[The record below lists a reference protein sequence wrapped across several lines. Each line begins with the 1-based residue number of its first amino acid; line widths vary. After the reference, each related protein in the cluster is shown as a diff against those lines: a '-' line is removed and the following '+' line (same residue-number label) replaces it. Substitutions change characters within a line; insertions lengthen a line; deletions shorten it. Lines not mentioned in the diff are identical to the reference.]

1 MRLSAIGLAFPLALL
16 AASFSAAQ
24 DRDADGADAYVLS
37 IGNSF
42 STNVS
47 IEELQ
52 RLRETVPQPF
62 LWFRRRGT
70 TYVVDDRATVER
82 ARGLFAPL
90 RTLEPEQ
97 EALRKRQEGFE
108 EKQQALEREQ
118 EKLENRIE
126 SIEDARNDDD
136 DRDEGDVEDEA
147 AARERRDLEV
157 GLREV
162 ESRLRELE
170 PEEREID
177 SIERAL
183 DAREDQIERE
193 AEARLWRLID
203 DSISSGLAKTRA
215 GS

>member
-37 IGNSF
+37 IGHSF

-62 LWFRRRGT
+62 LWFRRHRK
-70 TYVVDDRATVER
+70 TYVVDDRATIDR

-108 EKQQALEREQ
+108 EKQQPLEREQ

-126 SIEDARNDDD
+126 TIQDESSAGDA
-136 DRDEGDVEDEA
+136 GDEA

-170 PEEREID
+170 PEERELD

-183 DAREDQIERE
+183 DAREDRIERE

-203 DSISSGLAKTRA
+203 DSISSGLAKTRT

>member
-1 MRLSAIGLAFPLALL
+1 MRFSAIGFAFPLALL
-16 AASFSAAQ
+16 ASSFSLAQ
-24 DRDADGADAYVLS
+24 DRDADGADGYVLS
-37 IGNSF
+37 MGHSF

-47 IEELQ
+47 IEELE
-52 RLRETVPQPF
+52 RLRETVPDPF
-62 LWFRRRGT
+62 LWFRRHGK

-97 EALRKRQEGFE
+97 ETLRKRQEGFE
-108 EKQQALEREQ
+108 QKHRALEREQ

-126 SIEDARNDDD
+126 SIQDAEDDD
-136 DRDEGDVEDEA
+136 DEPGAGDVGDEA

-162 ESRLRELE
+162 ESRLRDLE

-183 DAREDQIERE
+183 DAREDRIERE

-203 DSISSGLAKTRA
+203 DSISRGLAKTRT